1 MRLYKTDSNWSLRKD
16 VRARGLRWTITDTCL
31 SQDQKFLLY
40 ASISP
45 IVHLVGPRGRPA
57 CVVFVQLMPLLA
69 CQLLQQLAAHVKH
82 GHIVSSRELQT
93 QASPPSRTWWAHPT
107 VQAAGAGVHPAVHSR
122 CEMHGALP
130 IPQKL

>member
-1 MRLYKTDSNWSLRKD
+1 MRLYNTDSNWSLRKD

-57 CVVFVQLMPLLA
+57 CVFSVQLLPLLW
-69 CQLLQQLAAHVKH
+69 
-82 GHIVSSRELQT
+82 
-93 QASPPSRTWWAHPT
+93 QASWMHMSSTSTLSAVRNDKRKHHPHR
-107 VQAAGAGVHPAVHSR
+107 APGG
-122 CEMHGALP
+122 P
-130 IPQKL
+130 I